1 MSRNIKVCLCQATVE
16 TVLLYGAAAWSLT
29 KGMEKALDGIYMHP
43 TTKVCP
49 RDQMARSPDQRSS
62 VPKHSTSIG
71 KTSRQEAKV
80 CWPLCP
86 HEQLCP
92 TTSMPTTTHVGAQS
106 EGQERHVY

>member
-49 RDQMARSPDQRSS
+49 RDQMARSPDQQSGVS
-62 VPKHSTSIG
+62 KHSASIR
-71 KTSRQEAKV
+71 KTTNQEDTV
-80 CWPLCP
+80 LLVTVPP
-86 HEQLCP
+86 
-92 TTSMPTTTHVGAQS
+92 
-106 EGQERHVY
+106 